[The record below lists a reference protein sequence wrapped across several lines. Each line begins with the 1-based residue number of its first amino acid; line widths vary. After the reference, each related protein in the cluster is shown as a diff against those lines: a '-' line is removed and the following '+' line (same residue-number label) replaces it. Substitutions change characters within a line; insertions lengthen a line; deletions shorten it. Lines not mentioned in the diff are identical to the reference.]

1 VRAGG
6 PGPRLAHPLTRRP
19 ALSVMDTM
27 TQQRETLLRATDKA
41 SNTNS
46 LTQRARGLMRMMIVR
61 SRTNVA
67 LLVITIVALLASI
80 GAVVCTFR
88 ALAELGLAFFCLYPL
103 SLRPPQTSTTSK
115 NSQLII

>member
-1 VRAGG
+1 
-6 PGPRLAHPLTRRP
+6 
-19 ALSVMDTM
+19 MDTM

-88 ALAELGLAFFCLYPL
+88 ALAELELAFKYLYPL
-103 SLRPPQTSTTSK
+103 LRPPQTSTTSK
-115 NSQLII
+115 NSPLII